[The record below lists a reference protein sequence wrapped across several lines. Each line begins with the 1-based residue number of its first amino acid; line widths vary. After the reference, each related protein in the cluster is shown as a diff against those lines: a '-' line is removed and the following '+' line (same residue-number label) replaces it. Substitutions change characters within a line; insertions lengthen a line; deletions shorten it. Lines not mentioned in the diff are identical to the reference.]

1 MNDFNRPE
9 RHDPADPAQ
18 PAGEV
23 RVDIRHLT
31 QGQLASLGV
40 SQIAY
45 VRPVVVNG
53 VTAFSI
59 HAADGTPM
67 ALAADFDVA
76 LAAVNQNEMVPALV
90 H

>member
-1 MNDFNRPE
+1 MNDTTNAVRAERP
-9 RHDPADPAQ
+9 
-18 PAGEV
+18 
-23 RVDIRHLT
+23 VDIRRLSSK
-31 QGQLASLGV
+31 QLASLGM

-53 VTAFSI
+53 ERAFSI

-67 ALAADFDVA
+67 ALADDLA
-76 LAAVNQNEMVPALV
+76 LAIAAVSQHEMVPALV